1 MSELA
6 FNINGDSFEFTDD
19 VTDLRAKR
27 LKPRGAP
34 ELVYGRDGRPV
45 TVSVNATI
53 EELRDAIGGVPGK
66 YRLDPLNADGK
77 LVEGCPAAYIQIVP
91 PSGDPAPAAVA
102 TVPTASEAE
111 SVVRDVVRVNADLAR
126 TVISTFP
133 AMMDSAARLISA
145 ADGAGIARRRPRILD
160 LVDDQYEEVDDE
172 SDDAA
177 DAAPTRATG
186 LDVNALI
193 AQVVPVVVMGIMN
206 GKFDLSKL
214 AELLDWRK
222 AAAAGKK
229 DKEKAQAAPRPHT
242 ASAPSTSARAAS
254 SCESRPRPTSTP
266 TASASTAPKET
277 ATDEDSA
284 LPALDPA
291 AMAHFLAIQAALGTD
306 EAAMARE
313 VASTLSPR
321 ELRAWMEELRSMSV
335 PEAVTAI
342 RKHIHPQAQT
352 SNAEEVES

>member
-53 EELRDAIGGVPGK
+53 EELRDAVGGVVGK

-91 PSGDPAPAAVA
+91 PSGEPAPAVLA
-102 TVPTASEAE
+102 PTPVASEAE

-133 AMMDSAARLISA
+133 AMMDSAARLIAA
-145 ADGAGIARRRPRILD
+145 ADGAGISRRRPHIID
-160 LVDDQYEEVDDE
+160 VSDE
-172 SDDAA
+172 SSDGDDGDETEDSS
-177 DAAPTRATG
+177 DAAPTRPAG
-186 LDVNALI
+186 LDANALI
-193 AQVVPVVVMGIMN
+193 AQFAPMVAMGIMN

-214 AELLDWRK
+214 GELFDWRK
-222 AAAAGKK
+222 AAAAGKRAAT
-229 DKEKAQAAPRPHT
+229 EKT
-242 ASAPSTSARAAS
+242 AARAATGTTSASNASARSAS
-254 SCESRPRPTSTP
+254 SAEAKVRTTS
-266 TASASTAPKET
+266 AASTAAAPN
-277 ATDEDSA
+277 DDSDDNGA
-284 LPALDPA
+284 LPPLDPA
-291 AMAHFLAIQAALGTD
+291 AMAHFLAIQSALGAD

-321 ELRAWMEELRSMSV
+321 ELRAWMSELRTMSV
-335 PEAVTAI
+335 PDAVAAI
-342 RKHIHPQAQT
+342 RKHIHPQAQP
-352 SNAEEVES
+352 SNTAEVVS